1 MDYKTLFPKEEK
13 SWANMEYN
21 RNLKK
26 STAERAAERKLYE
39 MKIKEM
45 QDEHDAEVAKAK
57 NEEVAAKEGLRQWK
71 KEEEKAVKVVAKARE
86 GVRQWAQKQEKATKD
101 VSSAQRK
108 HIEKMRGVTM
118 RMKKRIEEGKLK
130 QEDVPMCRYHCKN
143 EECWAYDGVSGADK
157 TCPHVHKDQAGWDKG
172 KCPAAK
178 GGRRNVTRKRRV

>member
-1 MDYKTLFPKEEK
+1 MDLKSIFPKEEK

-26 STAERAAERKLYE
+26 STAERAAERKVYE

-57 NEEVAAKEGLRQWK
+57 KEEVAAKEGLRQWK

-86 GVRQWAQKQEKATKD
+86 GVRQWEQKQEKATKD

-108 HIEKMRGVTM
+108 YVEKMRGVTM
-118 RMKKRIEEGKLK
+118 RMKKQIEQGKLK
-130 QEDVPMCRYHCKN
+130 KEDIPMCKYHCTD
-143 EECWAYDGVSGADK
+143 EACWAYDGVSGNDK
-157 TCPHVHKDQAGWDKG
+157 TCPHIHKDQASWDKG
-172 KCPAAK
+172 KCPKK
-178 GGRRNVTRKRRV
+178 GGKRVTRRRRA

>member
-1 MDYKTLFPKEEK
+1 MEFKNIFPRNNRSWGNIQNEEDK
-13 SWANMEYN
+13 
-21 RNLKK
+21 KK
-26 STAERAAERKLYE
+26 STAERAAERKVYE

-57 NEEVAAKEGLRQWK
+57 KEEVDAKEGLRQWK
-71 KEEEKAVKVVAKARE
+71 KEEEKAAKAVVKARE
-86 GVRQWAQKQEKATKD
+86 GARQWEQKQEKATKD

-130 QEDVPMCRYHCKN
+130 QEDVPMCRYHCTN
-143 EECWAYDGVSGADK
+143 EECWAYDGVSGTDK

-178 GGRRNVTRKRRV
+178 GGRRNATRRRRA